1 MLRFRLSGIPFA
13 VTPYFWIGSAIFGAS
28 AARGPNALSLLAVWI
43 ACVFVSI
50 VLHELGHALA
60 GRQVGVEPYV
70 VLYQMGGLTY
80 LPGRALSRGQHIYVS
95 LAGPA
100 AGFLTLMCVLAARYG
115 LATTSVGDWVES
127 GPMTSLL
134 VGEAIQDLVWTNG
147 YWTLFNLLPILPL
160 DGGQVLR
167 DILGPRWLGATRSI
181 GGVCAAGCAFLAFAR
196 FGQPWI
202 AFFLGYLAFNNFRG
216 DTRSL
221 PGGTSG

>member
-13 VTPYFWIGSAIFGAS
+13 VTPYFWIGSAIFGAN
-28 AARGPNALSLLAVWI
+28 AARGPNGLLLLAVWVL
-43 ACVFVSI
+43 CVFVSI

-80 LPGRALSRGQHIYVS
+80 LPGRELSRGQHIYVS

-115 LATTSVGDWVES
+115 LATTSAGDWVES
-127 GPMTSLL
+127 GPMTSLV
-134 VGEAIQDLVWTNG
+134 VGTAVRDLIWTNG

-167 DILGPRWLGATRSI
+167 DVLGPGLRMVTRIVGAL
-181 GGVCAAGCAFLAFAR
+181 CAAGCCLLALEW
-196 FGQPWI
+196 GQPWI
-202 AFFLGYLAFNNFRG
+202 AFFLGYLAFVNFRG

>member
-1 MLRFRLSGIPFA
+1 ML
-13 VTPYFWIGSAIFGAS
+13 
-28 AARGPNALSLLAVWI
+28 LLAVWV

-80 LPGRALSRGQHIYVS
+80 LPGRELSRGQHIYVS

-100 AGFLTLMCVLAARYG
+100 AGLLTLMCVLAARYW
-115 LATTSVGDWVES
+115 LATTSLGDWAES
-127 GPMTSLL
+127 GPMTSLV
-134 VGEAIQDLVWTNG
+134 VGEAIRDLIWTNG
-147 YWTLFNLLPILPL
+147 AWTLFNLLPILPL

-167 DILGPRWLGATRSI
+167 DVLGPRLRTTARSI
-181 GGVCAAGCAFLAFAR
+181 GGVCAVACALLAFQ
-196 FGQPWI
+196 FGQPYI
-202 AFFLGYLAFNNFRG
+202 AFFLGYLAFVNFRG
-216 DTRSL
+216 DARTL